1 MRHLSTEELLLL
13 ADGELTTGQVEHFGA
28 CVECQERLGALQGE
42 LTAVS
47 SALSATLPSEDSS
60 AQSWARLEQAM
71 TQAAASNDLHLSPE
85 ELLLLID
92 GELSPLRAGHAGR
105 CTGCGSAHSDVR
117 KLLWDVESELRAL
130 VPSEPLERRLAA
142 EQALKQHL
150 YPTAPNVIE
159 FPARRF
165 SRYAAAAVL
174 LISAFAGYQ
183 VWNQTPQA
191 EEPAMTA
198 QGILPPTAVVRASV
212 RPEIESRSLIALDAA
227 PTANPVPVE
236 RFEAIA
242 PVSMVE
248 PAAQAIEAIAPA
260 MQLARFE
267 TPASSFAFGRLPT
280 VSAPSQTEPVRQL
293 AEPEF
298 VPTATGGLVRT
309 ALVEHYRDAA
319 RRSFQTADAPALDAE
334 IARYVSDVFR
344 SQSDLIGHVYELE
357 QLLSVAPADELQAK
371 QVRLH
376 LKGALNSEAVIYD
389 HLSEALPRRYWRY
402 QGEEGAEDVSTN
414 DLRAESKALLHD
426 VLGLERTLTTVL
438 TGSSQTVGIEEA
450 NSSSGELLRR
460 IHERLSR
467 IKDLTR
473 SAL

>member
-13 ADGELTTGQVEHFGA
+13 ADGELTPGQVEHFDA
-28 CVECQERLGALQGE
+28 CVECQEQLGALQGE

-47 SALSATLPSEDSS
+47 SALSATLQPEDNS

-71 TQAAASNDLHLSPE
+71 SRAAASGDLHLSPE

-105 CTGCGSAHSDVR
+105 CAGCGSAHSDVR

-159 FPARRF
+159 FPARRLT
-165 SRYAAAAVL
+165 RYAAAAVL
-174 LISAFAGYQ
+174 LISTFAGYQ
-183 VWNQTPQA
+183 VWNQAPQA
-191 EEPAMTA
+191 EEPVMTA
-198 QGILPPTAVVRASV
+198 EAVSPQVAAVRDEV
-212 RPEIESRSLIALDAA
+212 RPEIEPQALIALDAA
-227 PTANPVPVE
+227 PTAVPAPVE
-236 RFEAIA
+236 RFEAA
-242 PVSMVE
+242 AAVSAVE
-248 PAAQAIEAIAPA
+248 PLDQAIEAAAPA
-260 MQLARFE
+260 MLLAHFE
-267 TPASSFAFGRLPT
+267 TPAMSLPFGRLPA
-280 VSAPSQTEPVRQL
+280 VAAPRPAEPVRRV

-298 VPTATGGLVRT
+298 VPSAAGGLVRT

-344 SQSDLIGHVYELE
+344 SQSDLIGHVYELD
-357 QLLSVAPADELQAK
+357 QLLSAAPAGELQAK

-376 LKGALNSEAVIYD
+376 LKGALNSDAVIYD

-402 QGEEGAEDVSTN
+402 QGDEGADVSTN
-414 DLRAESKALLHD
+414 DLRAESRALLHD